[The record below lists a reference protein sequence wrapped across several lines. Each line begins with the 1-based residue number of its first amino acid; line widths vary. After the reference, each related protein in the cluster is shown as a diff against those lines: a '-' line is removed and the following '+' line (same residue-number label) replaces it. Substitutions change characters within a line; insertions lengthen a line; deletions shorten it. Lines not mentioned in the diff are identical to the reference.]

1 MRNPFPLGRRSG
13 AGAVLA
19 FAAFLALVGVLY
31 LSVSLTARNPEITE
45 LQSPTAEPGEV
56 LTIRGRHFGEA
67 RGSGRVRIAGR
78 YPVTNA
84 YISWSDDEIRLRLP
98 EDVRSGLVY
107 VETEQGESEGRL
119 FTNRLQ
125 LPRHADETVDR
136 PGRPRISEVSPSEA
150 AVGETVTISGM
161 NFGHRRAAGT
171 VLFLPGTVQP
181 PSDDPPI
188 TLAALDRNPLTRRLR
203 NVATPA
209 IKLGEYQ
216 SWDNRSITVTVPDG
230 ANSGTL
236 VVVTDRGGSNPVAF
250 DVSRP
255 VGEKRF
261 YDKRSF
267 AFREELIVEHITTN
281 PHALESERNA
291 LHLWLPAPNDSPVQ
305 RNRQTLRRNAEPLFR
320 SPEGFEQFEYRN
332 LGPRDRIE
340 LKHVQIVERYA
351 VETSISAGSVPNSY
365 NTASQ
370 LLRRYTAADRY
381 VPADDDEIQSRAARS
396 VGNQRNPYR
405 KAEQLFGL
413 VRALLSPEREGN
425 GWDARAAYDRGAG
438 DAFDYAALYTAL
450 LRAVDVPARVVSGYL
465 VPPDLEAVTHHWV
478 EFYLPSFGW
487 VPADPAL
494 ADGMHAEAFTE
505 LVIEAE
511 DPAGYYFGNLD
522 SRRVAF
528 SNGVVRIPSL
538 QPDAREGEPRYRYA
552 LLTRYE
558 QLSGNLSGYTS
569 RWKPVRFLGEY

>member
-13 AGAVLA
+13 AGAALA

-45 LQSPTAEPGEV
+45 LQSPIAEPGEV
-56 LTIRGRHFGEA
+56 LTIRGRHFGED
-67 RGSGRVRIAGR
+67 RGSGRIRIAGR
-78 YPVTNA
+78 YPVTSS
-84 YISWSDDEIRLRLP
+84 YISWSDEEIRLRLP
-98 EDVRSGLVY
+98 DDVRSGLLY

-125 LPRHADETVDR
+125 LPRNADETLEH
-136 PGRPRISEVSPSEA
+136 PGRPRITDLSPSEA
-150 AVGETVTISGM
+150 AVGETVTIRGT
-161 NFGHRRAAGT
+161 NFGRRRSAGR

-181 PSDDPPI
+181 PSRQPPI
-188 TLAALDRNPLTRRLR
+188 TLAALDHNPLERGLQ
-203 NVATPA
+203 NVATPS

-216 SWDNRSITVTVPDG
+216 SWENRSITVTVPDG
-230 ANSGTL
+230 AESGTL
-236 VVVTDRGGSNPVAF
+236 VVVTDRGSSNPVAF
-250 DVSRP
+250 DLARP

-261 YDKRSF
+261 HDKRSF

-281 PHALESERNA
+281 PHAFEFEQNA
-291 LHLWLPAPNDSPVQ
+291 LQLWLPAPIDSPVQ
-305 RNRQTLRRNAEPLFR
+305 RNRQTLRRNAEPMFR

-332 LGPRDRIE
+332 LGPRDRIQ
-340 LKHVQIVERYA
+340 LTHVQMVDRYA
-351 VETSISAGSVPNSY
+351 VETSISGASVPNSY
-365 NTASQ
+365 NTDSQ
-370 LLRRYTAADRY
+370 LVRRYTAADRY
-381 VPADDDEIQSRAARS
+381 VPADDDEIRSRAARS

-405 KAEQLFGL
+405 KAEQLFGQ
-413 VRALLSPEREGN
+413 VRSLLSPDTGGN
-425 GWDARAAYDRGAG
+425 GWDARAAFDRGAG
-438 DAFDYAALYTAL
+438 DAFDYAALYVAL

-465 VPPDLEAVTHHWV
+465 VPPDLEALRHHWA

-494 ADGMHAEAFTE
+494 ADGMHAEVFTE
-505 LVIEAE
+505 AAIGNE

-528 SNGVVRIPSL
+528 SNGVVRIPAL
-538 QPDAREGEPRYRYA
+538 QPDAREREPRYRYA